1 MSNGFLSK
9 RVKRKD
15 QLGITS
21 DRYEF
26 LGLDQAEPDLGD
38 PIVGPSSV
46 AANPFTGN
54 VTNLYFVTSD
64 GSGNRY
70 WTKQTDIISGGVI
83 TPGSITVR
91 DEGVVV
97 GAVNQV
103 TDINFV
109 GSGVT
114 ITSPASWVGA
124 GASSVD
130 IEIAVTDVAA
140 DGNIGNIQFK
150 GSDGFIQGSDDLYY
164 NASTQKVGLGSALPR
179 QKLDVRG
186 NVIISGIVTA
196 SEISANSF
204 SVNNFTIDENG
215 LIFNVGASGVG
226 IGTTLPIAT
235 LDVRGTTNIT
245 GILTASVLST
255 PQLNATNANVSGITS
270 SGSYR
275 IGSNEVISSSRQ
287 LKNISSLDAVT
298 TSTIESAIANA
309 PNTFNDLNVTGVS
322 TLSTLGVSGLTTT
335 KDLQVIGVTTVS
347 SLDASNFSVSGIST
361 VGSASTGVTIDP
373 QGNLTV
379 TDTISVGFSTANDTW
394 VSGTSTITTVD
405 VDALYVERVEATN
418 IGIGTTNP
426 QSELDVVG
434 DIRLSGR
441 IYDVNGSSGTFG
453 QVLISNE
460 DNPVAWG
467 NPGEIAAGSAT
478 SVSTF
483 DVSDNAE
490 YNITFAPNADGIQ
503 SIYLDPTE
511 LTYNPSTNT
520 LTVGNIV
527 TNNLNVEGLS
537 RYTTGITTTS
547 TKNEVVVDTLDT
559 TIFRS
564 ARYNIQVNT
573 IGQLTISNGES
584 VTSLVSGT
592 NYYPGI
598 YQNVSLTDVVGTG
611 TDARATI
618 TVSPEATL
626 SIVDSLNGSFTTNES
641 TLGIATAQ
649 SLIFN
654 EVVPPSEYENSRVT
668 NITLNSVGTG
678 YTVVPTFTFSA
689 PIIEG
694 NPVEGVGVGS
704 TATGSVSLMKVAN
717 FIFGNSGFI
726 TSLVPTVT
734 IDAPTSG
741 TQATANV
748 GYGISTITVTDNGV
762 GYLSI
767 PSVNFSSGISSAG
780 VSTIF
785 VNKLRVTNPGY
796 GYTVGDLGVTVV
808 FNSGSAAATNNSF
821 SLPNS
826 YTGFTISNPG
836 VGYTRPPILT
846 VNSPQIGVNN
856 GITDCTLGI
865 STFTV
870 TSPGSGY
877 TVSPSI
883 SNSPGVTGFAA
894 TVGLGISD
902 FALLFDGGSGYSGAP
917 TITINGV
924 NGIGTGA
931 QIAFISIN
939 PDPPNNLEGLIV
951 VNPGYGYTV
960 PPTVTITGGG
970 GVGAAVTIRTMV
982 VTDVAITNTGYGLQ
996 EVTSSTIVENPVE
1009 FLDNPFTQ
1017 DGTVGIATTSS
1028 VSDIIF
1034 SAEGTLG
1041 TASTTIISGI
1051 STFDTIIRQKTG
1063 NVDAINDSTIT
1074 GINIDNVSVGFAV
1087 TGTYVQAETAVSF
1100 FNSNNG
1106 GTIGLTKNLTNP
1118 SVGFGLTFYISDTL
1132 SSRVIVGQGV
1142 SGTSIDQTGYGTT
1155 VVSIGA
1161 SAVTL
1166 SRVATNTGIET
1177 NTFYFGTLD
1186 TTPGTF
1192 QVNTITGIST
1202 SGISTG
1208 QRITGDIIQSGTNV
1222 TSVGIGSIVI
1232 DKNTTNTSV
1241 ATTTFTFYDV
1251 TVAAGA
1257 GASIVPSMCIG
1268 RVTTSGFGTGYTQL
1282 PGIAV
1287 TAVDGITGGGG
1298 IVTTSSFGIDTDCF
1312 TITNPGIYTTVPNVL
1327 VTPPIAGGS
1336 AAVSNVGIGISTI
1349 SVTSAGL
1356 YTGTKPDVSFS
1367 GGSPLVSAAATV
1379 TNIILNNVTLVNAG
1393 SGYTS
1398 GDIPVEATF
1407 SNVSLGASVGLGV
1420 EAVSITSPGLGYT
1433 VTPTI
1438 TFDSPTLPGGTT
1450 ATATATLANYGE
1462 EFNLLPGP
1470 GYGNTYVYYIEPTS
1484 ANTFDL
1490 YRDIAL
1496 TNKVVLGFS
1505 TLGNPIAYV
1514 GGEVTDVE
1522 VIYGGSGYNPG
1533 DILSASAADL
1543 DNVYSSNVGTGFSFT
1558 ATNIVQNYQISD
1570 VMMLQSVGSAN
1581 TTADIVEYGGIA
1593 NLDDLVSFNA
1603 DISGSNAR
1611 LKVTPKYRDNTIKI
1625 TRTSITN

>member
-9 RVKRKD
+9 RVKRRD
-15 QLGITS
+15 QSGITS

-38 PIVGPSSV
+38 PIIGPSSV
-46 AANPFTGN
+46 SANPFAGD
-54 VTNLYFVTSD
+54 VTNLYFVASD

-70 WTKQTDIISGGVI
+70 WTKQTDVVAGGVV

-150 GSDGFIQGSDDLYY
+150 GSDGFIQGSDDLFY
-164 NASTQKVGLGSALPR
+164 NASTQRVGLGSALPR

-196 SEISANSF
+196 SEISASTF

-226 IGTTLPIAT
+226 IGTTLPKAT
-235 LDVRGTTNIT
+235 LDVLGTANVT
-245 GILTASVLST
+245 GVLTATRLST

-298 TSTIESAIANA
+298 TATIESAIANA
-309 PNTFNDLNVTGVS
+309 PNDFTSLNVTGIGTIQ
-322 TLSTLGVSGLTTT
+322 TLSVT
-335 KDLQVIGVTTVS
+335 DANVIGV
-347 SLDASNFSVSGIST
+347 AT
-361 VGSASTGVTIDP
+361 VGLITAPNAFIGVATVTTID
-373 QGNLTV
+373 
-379 TDTISVGFSTANDTW
+379 VGFSTASNAW

-405 VDALYVERVEATN
+405 ANTVYVERVEATN

-441 IYDVNGSSGTFG
+441 IYDINGSSGTFG

-483 DVSDNAE
+483 DVSDNTE
-490 YNITFAPNADGIQ
+490 YNIAFAPNADGIQ

-520 LTVGNIV
+520 LTVDNIV

-564 ARYNIQVNT
+564 ARYNIQINT
-573 IGQLTISNGES
+573 IGQLTVNNGES

-598 YQNVSLTDVVGTG
+598 YQNISLTDVVGTG
-611 TDARATI
+611 IDARASI

-626 SIVDSLNGSFTTNES
+626 SIVDSLNASFTTNES

-694 NPVEGVGVGS
+694 NPTEGVGVGS
-704 TATGSVSLMKVAN
+704 TATGSVSSMKVAN
-717 FIFGNSGFI
+717 FIFGNSGFV

-767 PSVNFSSGISSAG
+767 PSVNFSSGTSSAG

-808 FNSGSAAATNNSF
+808 FSSGSATATNNSF

-826 YTGFTISNPG
+826 HTGFTISNPG

-846 VNSPQIGVNN
+846 VDSPQIGVNT
-856 GITDCTLGI
+856 GITTCTLGI

-883 SNSPGVTGFAA
+883 SNSPSVTGFAA

-902 FALLFDGGSGYSGAP
+902 FAILVDGGSGYSGAP
-917 TITINGV
+917 TITFNPV

-931 QIAFISIN
+931 AGAFISIN
-939 PDPPNNLEGLIV
+939 PDPPNNLEDFIIT
-951 VNPGYGYTV
+951 NPGYGYIV

-982 VTDVAITNTGYGLQ
+982 VTDVSITNTGYGLQ
-996 EVTSSTIVENPVE
+996 EVTSSTIAENPVE

-1051 STFDTIIRQKTG
+1051 STFNTIIRQKTG

-1087 TGTYVQAETAVSF
+1087 TGTYVQAGTAVSF

-1118 SVGFGLTFYISDTL
+1118 SVGFGLTFFIGDTL

-1155 VVSIGA
+1155 IVSIGT
-1161 SAVTL
+1161 SSVTL
-1166 SRVATNTGIET
+1166 SRPALNTGIVT
-1177 NTFYFGTLD
+1177 STYYFGTLV

-1222 TSVGIGSIVI
+1222 TLVGVGSIVI

-1241 ATTTFTFYDV
+1241 ATTTFTFYDL

-1268 RVTTSGFGTGYTQL
+1268 RVTTSSVFGTGYTAL

-1287 TAVDGITGGGG
+1287 TAIDGITGGGG

-1312 TITNPGIYTTVPNVL
+1312 IITNPGIYTTVPSTLIN
-1327 VTPPIAGGS
+1327 PPGIGEGS
-1336 AAVSNVGIGISTI
+1336 AATANVGIGISTI
-1349 SVTSAGL
+1349 NAISAGSN
-1356 YTGTKPDVSFS
+1356 TGNKPSISFS

-1438 TFDSPTLPGGTT
+1438 TFDSPTLPDGTT

-1496 TNKVVLGFS
+1496 TDKIVLGFS

-1514 GGEVTDVE
+1514 GGEVTVVE
-1522 VIYGGSGYNPG
+1522 VTYGGSGYEPG
-1533 DILSASAADL
+1533 DILSANAADL
-1543 DNVYSSNVGTGFSFT
+1543 DNIYSSNVGTGFSFT